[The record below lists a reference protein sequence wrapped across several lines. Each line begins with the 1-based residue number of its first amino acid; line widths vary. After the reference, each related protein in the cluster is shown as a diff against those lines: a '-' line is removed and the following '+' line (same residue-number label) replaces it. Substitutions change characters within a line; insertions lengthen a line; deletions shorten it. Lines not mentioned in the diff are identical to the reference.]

1 MPENARDTF
10 AAYCAELLAPL
21 GAARSKR
28 MFGGH
33 GLYID
38 ELFVAIVVGEQ
49 LYLKV
54 DAATRAAF
62 DGAGG
67 RPFSYEA
74 KGRRQSMSYWSAP
87 AAALESPAQMQPWAR
102 LALEAALRARASKP
116 ASRRRRPS
124 TAPPAAA
131 ATPRKAAPSA
141 SRSKRSPRGG

>member
-1 MPENARDTF
+1 MPAARDGF
-10 AAYCAELLAPL
+10 AAYCTELFAPL
-21 GAARSKR
+21 GAARAKR

-54 DAATRAAF
+54 DARTRPAF
-62 DGAGG
+62 EGAGS

-87 AAALESPAQMQPWAR
+87 AAALESAAQMQPWAR

-116 ASRRRRPS
+116 ASTRRRPS
-124 TAPPAAA
+124 TAPPAAE

-141 SRSKRSPRGG
+141 SRSKRAPRGS